1 MDFGSAIPLVAGL
14 TKHLPNPPEPGT
26 LGLVSGTY
34 GVIQEVTQAD
44 PTGGFLEEVTR
55 CTITNA
61 LIFASIGYLVPG
73 LTAVEGLKWGAITG
87 GARAVYNYTKR
98 G

>member
-1 MDFGSAIPLVAGL
+1 MNFGSAIPLVAGL
-14 TKHLPNPPEPGT
+14 TKHLPNPPSTDT

-34 GVIQEVTQAD
+34 GVIQEVSQAD
-44 PTGGFLEEVTR
+44 PTGGFLEDVAR
-55 CTITNA
+55 CALTNA

-87 GARAVYNYTKR
+87 GARAVYNHVQR